1 MSVGS
6 SLMTVLTSFLWVQ
19 EDEEVDEAAAAILG

>member
-19 EDEEVDEAAAAILG
+19 EKEEVDEAAAAIDS